1 MHEVSIAEEIKE
13 IVIEKL
19 KEHKAKKIKKIALKI
34 GKLTSV
40 VPDALLFA
48 FEIISKNTPLENAK
62 IDIDIIEIKAKCQNC
77 KKTFSLNDIEYL
89 CPFCNKTNL
98 EMISGRELIIQS
110 IEMEE

>member
-19 KEHKAKKIKKIALKI
+19 KEQKAKKIKTINLEI
-34 GKLTSV
+34 GKMTSV
-40 VPDALLFA
+40 VPEALLFA

-62 IDIDIIEIKAKCQNC
+62 INIEMVEIKAKCKNC
-77 KKTFSLNDIEYL
+77 KKVFSLNDFEYL

-98 EMISGRELIIQS
+98 EMISGRELIIKS
-110 IEMEE
+110 IEMER